1 MTAPATSDQALIR
14 LRGITHTYGK
24 GDARVH
30 ALTGIDFAL
39 AGGEVAALS
48 GPSGSGKSTLLNI
61 IGCILEPTGGWMEV
75 DGEIVADEGWKKN
88 DYRTL
93 RLTKIGFIFQF
104 HNLLPFLTGV
114 ENVAF
119 AAQLAGVGKKQA
131 QARAK
136 ELMDYLDVG
145 HRLDNYPS
153 DLSGGEAQRVAV
165 ARALINSP
173 RVILADEPTAALDAA
188 RTAKVVELLRKVAH
202 EQRTAVIIVSHDEN
216 VVKRVDKI
224 FSMAAGKLESGTADD
239 LYFSKFRNLRRRQPG
254 TGADAGHP
262 VT

>member
-1 MTAPATSDQALIR
+1 MTSAPSESPLIR
-14 LRGITHTYGK
+14 LRNITHTYGK
-24 GDARVH
+24 GDTRVQ
-30 ALTGIDFAL
+30 ALTGIDFSL
-39 AGGEVAALS
+39 SGGEVAALS

-61 IGCILEPTGGWMEV
+61 IGCILEPSGGWMEI
-75 DGEIVADEGWKKN
+75 DGETVADDGWKQK

-104 HNLLPFLTGV
+104 HNLLPFLNGI

-119 AAQLAGVGKKQA
+119 AAELAGVDKKQA
-131 QARAK
+131 HARAK

-145 HRLDNYPS
+145 HRLNNYPS

-188 RTAKVVELLRKVAH
+188 RTAKVVELLRKVAR

-224 FSMAAGKLESGTADD
+224 FAMAAGKLESGTADD

-254 TGADAGHP
+254 AADAGGA
-262 VT
+262 TT